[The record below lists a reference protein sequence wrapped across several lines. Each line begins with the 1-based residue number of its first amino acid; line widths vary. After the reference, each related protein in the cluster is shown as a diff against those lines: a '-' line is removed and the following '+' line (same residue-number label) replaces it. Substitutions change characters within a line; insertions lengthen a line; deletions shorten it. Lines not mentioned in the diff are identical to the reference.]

1 MQTATS
7 TVFPQGLPKG
17 LPQIIQ
23 GGMGVSVS
31 NWRLARAVSK
41 LGQLGVVSGTSMDAV
56 MVRRLQDGDPG
67 GLVRRALEAFPLQQW
82 VKPVLDKYFLP
93 EGRQPGQSYKRIPM
107 PTGLGDTASQMLFA
121 VGSFVEVFLAKEG
134 HNGLVGVNLLTKLQ
148 IPTLGSLYGA
158 MLAKVDYVLMGA
170 GIPREVPE
178 VLDRLAAGEIAS
190 MKIDVTNWTAPDSAR
205 LYFNPLEAAGFDQ
218 TLPRP
223 HFLPIIASNS
233 LATMLARKVSGTIQG
248 FIVEGPTA
256 GGHNAPPR
264 GAPVFDERGQPVY
277 GERDI
282 VDLQQLATLGL
293 PFWLAGGTGSPESF
307 RHALEQ
313 GAAGIQVGTLFAYSQ
328 DSGFM
333 PEIKADILER
343 TLRGE
348 VQIFTDPK
356 ASPTGFPFKVA
367 QVAGTLSEDS
377 VYQARTRVCDL
388 GYLREPY
395 QKAEGKI
402 GFRCASEPV
411 DQYLA
416 KGGELAAT
424 EGRKCLCNA
433 LMAATGLPQIQKN
446 GEVELPLVTS
456 GDDLER
462 ISRFVSQYS
471 TTYSAEDVV
480 AYLLG
485 SSRSPQPQLELVGT

>member
-1 MQTATS
+1 MQTATIA
-7 TVFPQGLPKG
+7 LPKS

-31 NWRLARAVSK
+31 NWRLARAVSQ
-41 LGQLGVVSGTSMDAV
+41 LGQLGVVSGTCMDTV

-67 GLVRRALEAFPLQQW
+67 GLVRRALAAFPLQQW
-82 VKPVLDKYFLP
+82 VKPILDKYFQP
-93 EGRQPGQSYKRIPM
+93 EGRPKGQPYKRLPM
-107 PTGLGDTASQMLFA
+107 PTHLGDTASQMLFA

-134 HNGLVGVNLLTKLQ
+134 HGGLVGINLLTKLQ

-170 GIPREVPE
+170 GIPREIPE
-178 VLDRLAAGEIAS
+178 ALDRLAAGETAS
-190 MKIDVTNWTAPDSAR
+190 LKVDVSGWTGAEAAR
-205 LYFNPLEAAGFDQ
+205 ILFNPLEAAGAHL

-223 HFLPIIASNS
+223 AFLPIIASNS
-233 LATMLARKVSGTIQG
+233 LATLLARKVTGTIQG
-248 FIVEGPTA
+248 FVVEGPTA

-264 GAPVFDERGQPVY
+264 GAPVFDGRGQPVY
-277 GERDI
+277 GERDV
-282 VDLQQLATLGL
+282 VDLHALAQLGL
-293 PFWLAGGTGSPESF
+293 PFWLAGGTGSPEGLQQ
-307 RHALEQ
+307 ALEQ
-313 GAAGIQVGTLFAYSQ
+313 GAAGIQVGTLFAYSRE
-328 DSGFM
+328 SGFLN
-333 PEIKADILER
+333 ELKRDILER
-343 TLRGE
+343 ALRGE
-348 VQIFTDPK
+348 VKVFTDPK

-367 QVAGTLSEDS
+367 EVEGTLSQPE
-377 VYQARTRVCDL
+377 VYEARARVCDL

-416 KGGELAAT
+416 KGGELAQT

-433 LMAATGLPQIQKN
+433 LMAAAGMGQVQKG
-446 GEVELPLVTS
+446 GEEELPLVTS

-462 ISRFVSQYS
+462 IARFVAQHSSSYGAQ
-471 TTYSAEDVV
+471 DVV
-480 AYLLG
+480 GYLLG
-485 SSRSPQPQLELVGT
+485 HSRAAQTAQELAGVSS